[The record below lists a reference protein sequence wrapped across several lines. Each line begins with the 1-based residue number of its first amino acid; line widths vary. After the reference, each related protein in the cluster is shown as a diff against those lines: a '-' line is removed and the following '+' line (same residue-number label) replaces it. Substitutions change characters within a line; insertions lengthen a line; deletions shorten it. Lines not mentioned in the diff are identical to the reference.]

1 MSAGK
6 SGGVTNTTA
15 ELTPEQR
22 AMIGAQTNFFT
33 STVAP
38 AYQQAVGGARD
49 LYNLSAPGVT
59 YAGQNLAGI
68 AGQAQEALGSTGE
81 SALRTGISGLQNLFG
96 RDYEAQQMAAA
107 MVPAQQQY
115 MANLANQRAQFGGAG
130 QLGSARQALAD
141 TALAGQTQA
150 AQMQAAAQVSRDI
163 ASQRAAVGQSLAGLG
178 QGGLG
183 QAIGAAGQQ
192 VTAAMTPQQLYNQ
205 YASVIFGAPAQAYS
219 PNFAGTQGQTQT
231 GTSYKFGI
239 DLGTPTPSLGR

>member
-6 SGGVTNTTA
+6 SGGTTVTTQ

-33 STVAP
+33 GTVAP

-49 LYNLSAPGVT
+49 IYNLSAPGVT
-59 YAGQNLAGI
+59 YAGQNLAGV
-68 AGQAQEALGSTGE
+68 AGQAQEVLGSTGE

-115 MANLANQRAQFGGAG
+115 MTNLANQRASFGGAG

-150 AQMQAAAQVSRDI
+150 AQMQAAAGISRDI
-163 ASQRAAVGQSLAGLG
+163 AQQRAAAASSLAGLG

-192 VTAAMTPQQLYNQ
+192 ITAAMTPQDLYNR
-205 YASVIFGAPAQAYS
+205 YASVIFGTPASAYS
-219 PNFAGTQGQTQT
+219 PNFAGTQGQTQQAQ
-231 GTSYKFGI
+231 GYRVGF
-239 DLGTPTPSLGR
+239 DLNPALPRIG

>member
-6 SGGVTNTTA
+6 GGGTTVQTA

-33 STVAP
+33 STIAP

-49 LYNLSAPGVT
+49 IYNLSAPGVT
-59 YAGQNLAGI
+59 YAGQNLAGV

-115 MANLANQRAQFGGAG
+115 MANLANQRASFGGAG
-130 QLGSARQALAD
+130 QLGSARSALAD

-150 AQMQAAAQVSRDI
+150 AQMAAAAQVSRDI
-163 ASQRAAVGQSLAGLG
+163 AAQRLQAGQSLAGLG

-183 QAIGAAGQQ
+183 QAIGAAQQ
-192 VTAAMTPQQLYNQ
+192 GVAASQLPMDLYNR
-205 YASVIFGAPAQAYS
+205 YASVLFGTPATAYS
-219 PNFAGTQGQTQT
+219 PNFSGTQGFNRQSTEYNM
-231 GTSYKFGI
+231 GVN
-239 DLGTPTPSLGR
+239 LGSALPRI